1 MSDANCSVRGVHRG
15 YLNGWGSKKTRR
27 AEFVSAVGVAIR
39 PLWTKRLTGKSEDRP
54 KTLAGSYSETRVLLS
69 VTEIAH
75 FCGNNF
81 DRNISDKNRSISGP
95 KRPQN
100 PLFYLSREQAAAG
113 SRCSTH
119 RIRERRCVT
128 RLKEDCKEI
137 RSVGIEGSKTAMCD
151 KRRCVI
157 SRQDSHS
164 GMGGADNGSG
174 WSTAGRG
181 SSFGPLA
188 STL

>member
-1 MSDANCSVRGVHRG
+1 MHRG

-119 RIRERRCVT
+119 RNG
-128 RLKEDCKEI
+128 L
-137 RSVGIEGSKTAMCD
+137 IEGIKTAMCD

-157 SRQDSHS
+157 WLKEDYKEIRSGLVCGWTSRRCVI
-164 GMGGADNGSG
+164 
-174 WSTAGRG
+174 TAMCDMRR
-181 SSFGPLA
+181 
-188 STL
+188 